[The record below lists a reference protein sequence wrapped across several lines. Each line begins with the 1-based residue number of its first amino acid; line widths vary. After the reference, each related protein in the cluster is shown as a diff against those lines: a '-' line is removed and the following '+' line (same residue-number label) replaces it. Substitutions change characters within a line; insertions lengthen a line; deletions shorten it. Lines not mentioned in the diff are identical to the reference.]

1 MLKKNKLLGHIPQQ
15 MFWHWCSS
23 SKKKRKGEVT
33 KALLY
38 ERASIN
44 HSIADIILFFP
55 TLWQQHRP
63 ILSPFKAIS
72 LSFPDWGRLT
82 ICVHKNWRR
91 ECYDERSLRALSM
104 MRFERAAFP
113 LCSKHLEVN
122 NTQGWEGF
130 IIYLQPRGRAAFY
143 FKLTGSPWGFRILQ
157 STFHKNA
164 ASMLCQHTSFTNNW
178 NSRTFSRQKPHDS
191 TKISS
196 FLFSGTYMCE
206 ETKVVGFF
214 LEILWVK
221 GNSKYLWIHK
231 FPTAIAIHVLLQFQ
245 M

>member
-1 MLKKNKLLGHIPQQ
+1 MFLLKKE
-15 MFWHWCSS
+15 
-23 SKKKRKGEVT
+23 KKRRSDQGI
-33 KALLY
+33 AL
-38 ERASIN
+38 RTGIN
-44 HSIADIILFFP
+44 QSLHRRYNTIFP

-214 LEILWVK
+214 F
-221 GNSKYLWIHK
+221 GNSLGQRQ
-231 FPTAIAIHVLLQFQ
+231 LQVFVNS
-245 M
+245 